1 MLNLPPDSNF
11 DLNNYPS
18 EIIDRDLDHRHSLP
32 RHISR
37 LTSKAHSSQ
46 ERLAMANRFQQHRA
60 SKNYNRSLATALAVN
75 ISRYQLS
82 DRALIQKHSQN
93 VRSSLE
99 HRLQVAVEQE
109 NSQLIALL
117 QTELK
122 QLQTSVQIK

>member
-1 MLNLPPDSNF
+1 MLNLPSNSNQN
-11 DLNNYPS
+11 LNNYRS
-18 EIIDRDLDHRHSLP
+18 EIIDRHLNYRQSLLP

-46 ERLAMANRFQQHRA
+46 ERLAMANRLQQNLV
-60 SKNYNRSLATALAVN
+60 STNFDRSQATALAVN

-82 DRALIQKHSQN
+82 DRDSIQKHSQN
-93 VRSSLE
+93 IRSSLE
-99 HRLQVAVEQE
+99 HRLEVAIARG

-122 QLQTSVQIK
+122 QLQTSV